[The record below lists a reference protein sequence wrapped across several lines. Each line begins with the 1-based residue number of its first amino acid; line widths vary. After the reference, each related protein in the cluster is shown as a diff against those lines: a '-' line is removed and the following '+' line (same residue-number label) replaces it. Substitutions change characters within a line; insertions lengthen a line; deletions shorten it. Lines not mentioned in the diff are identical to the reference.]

1 MEKPKVD
8 FIPKNLVSEIK
19 GGTYPS
25 KGKRVTGYLNEIS
38 ANAFNDYV
46 QKNPHFLSERVK
58 AMGIE
63 VLALETEQ
71 KIRSLT
77 DENQKLQEQ
86 ITQFSNNQQSDR
98 YNNSEI
104 ETLRNNRSDL
114 QKKLEG
120 LEAEKNKLVLN
131 LQESQN
137 KNSILLLNK
146 QNELNEVTQKL
157 ETESNEIF
165 RLKNYLSKLEQEKD
179 KGNTSLENTVKK
191 LEAEKTSLVDTV
203 VELQK
208 KLDETKKNLTAMSSK
223 NSHLESV
230 AELQKEKNEL
240 DLKLKNFTEE
250 LQKASKEA
258 ELNTEKLKN
267 VEFENEK
274 LQKEVEKLKLI
285 ISENETELKNTRE
298 LFISNLNSKIS
309 LEDENNKVKTE
320 LNIPNKK
327 IYDLDNYKQD
337 LINKNKELNDKQNS
351 YKGKI
356 DFLLKRFFY
365 VSIVLNVVLPLFYF
379 RNSIGNGF
387 LGLWELRHKLP
398 SVSFKKPN
406 ISFPTFSNPFS
417 NSQIGNWIALQ
428 YALLRNQFF
437 GE

>member
-285 ISENETELKNTRE
+285 ISENETEL
-298 LFISNLNSKIS
+298 
-309 LEDENNKVKTE
+309 
-320 LNIPNKK
+320 NIPNKK